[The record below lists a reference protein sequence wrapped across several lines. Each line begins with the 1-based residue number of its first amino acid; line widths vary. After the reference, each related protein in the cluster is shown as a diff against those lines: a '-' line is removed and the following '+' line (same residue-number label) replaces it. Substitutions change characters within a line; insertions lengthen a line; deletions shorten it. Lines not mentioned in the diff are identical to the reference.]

1 MEGMRF
7 KIRHADGRFEEL
19 VVESEQ
25 VIIGSGAHCEIR
37 LPPEQAH
44 VEHVVVR
51 ASAAGIRAIAR
62 CLDPAPTMNGVDF
75 VDTPILDGG
84 VLKIGAVE
92 LEVAKLMLAVG
103 PDQPKSNANAPRP
116 VVLVFALCGMAAC
129 AAMILSQRGSGV
141 VTTEPKVPDLWTA
154 GEAGCPEAGQQA
166 QSLARAKLAAADGKR
181 ERAPFHVQD
190 GVAAVPLYQLAAAC
204 FRASG
209 DEPTATE
216 IAGDGQKLKRDVAL
230 EFRIH
235 RVRLQH
241 AFTVKDWKTAQREV
255 KVLLAYTEGLKSEYV
270 TWLSNWDRKLELEY
284 GGKKKS

>member
-1 MEGMRF
+1 MRF
-7 KIRHADGRFEEL
+7 KIRHGDGRFEEL

-37 LPPEQAH
+37 LPPEQAR
-44 VEHVVVR
+44 VEHVIVR

-62 CLDPAPTMNGVDF
+62 SLDPAPTLNGVDF
-75 VDTPILDGG
+75 VDAPILDGS
-84 VLKIGAVE
+84 VLRVGAVE
-92 LEVAKLMLAVG
+92 LEVAGLVLSAG
-103 PDQPKSNANAPRP
+103 PEQAKNNPNAPRP
-116 VVLVFALCGMAAC
+116 FVLVFALAGLAAC
-129 AAMILSQRGSGV
+129 AMMILGQRSSGG
-141 VTTEPKVPDLWTA
+141 VTAEPKVPDLWTA
-154 GEAGCPEAGQQA
+154 GEATCPEGGAQA
-166 QSLARAKLAAADGKR
+166 QALARTKLAAADGKR

-190 GVAAVPLYQLAAAC
+190 GVAAVPLYQVAVAC

-209 DEPTATE
+209 DEPTANE
-216 IAGDGQKLKRDVAL
+216 IASDGQKLKREVAL

-255 KVLLAYTEGLKSEYV
+255 KVLLAYTEGLKAEYV

-284 GGKKKS
+284 GKKKS